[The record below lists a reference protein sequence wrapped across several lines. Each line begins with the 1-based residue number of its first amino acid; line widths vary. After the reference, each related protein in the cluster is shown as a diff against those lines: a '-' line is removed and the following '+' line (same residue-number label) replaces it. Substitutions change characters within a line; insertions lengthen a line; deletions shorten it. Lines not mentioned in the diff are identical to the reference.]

1 MKAFYL
7 LALAALAAPA
17 VAQDTSPSPAT
28 AAPDE
33 VVVPGRKPEQVRVE
47 IERLENAVYERFNA
61 LNSNDDF
68 DIHCF
73 EQAPTGSNIPE
84 RKCWPNFALRSD
96 QRAAGASLNRMHG
109 LGGGGSQKERM
120 GLEQK
125 GKELTAEIQ
134 RVAREDEQL
143 MRDLTRL
150 AELKESQQAGNPR
163 ADAGRP

>member
-1 MKAFYL
+1 MKAVRI
-7 LALAALAAPA
+7 LALAAFAAPA
-17 VAQDTSPSPAT
+17 FAQDVTPSQSPAS
-28 AAPDE
+28 PDE
-33 VVVPGRKPEQVRVE
+33 VVVPGRKPEQIRVE

-84 RKCWPNFALRSD
+84 RKCWPNFALRSE

-109 LGGGGSQKERM
+109 LGGGNSRQERM

-125 GKELTAEIQ
+125 GKELEAEIQ
-134 RVAREDEQL
+134 RVARADEQL
-143 MRDLTRL
+143 MHDLVRL
-150 AELKESQQAGNPR
+150 AELKESQQAANGSAAR
-163 ADAGRP
+163 

>member
-1 MKAFYL
+1 MKAL
-7 LALAALAAPA
+7 CILALAACAAPA
-17 VAQDTSPSPAT
+17 LAQEATPPAVPAT
-28 AAPDE
+28 QRPDE
-33 VVVPGRKPEQVRVE
+33 VIVSGMRPEQIRAE
-47 IERLENAVYERFNA
+47 IERVENAVYERFNA

-84 RKCWPNFALRSD
+84 RKCWPNFAARSD

-109 LGGGGSQKERM
+109 MGGGNSRQERM

-150 AELKESQQAGNPR
+150 SQLKEEQQAGKRRDDP
-163 ADAGRP
+163 

>member
-1 MKAFYL
+1 MKAFYI
-7 LALAALAAPA
+7 LALASLAAPA
-17 VAQDTSPSPAT
+17 IAQEASPPPAT
-28 AAPDE
+28 PPPDE
-33 VVVPGRKPEQVRVE
+33 VVVPGRKPEQIRAE

-84 RKCWPNFALRSD
+84 RKCWPNFAMRSE

-109 LGGGGSQKERM
+109 LGGGSSRQERM

-134 RVAREDEQL
+134 RIAREDEQL

-150 AELKESQQAGNPR
+150 AELKESQQAGSRR
-163 ADAGRP
+163 ADAARP

>member
-1 MKAFYL
+1 MKAIFIF
-7 LALAALAAPA
+7 ALAAFAAPA
-17 VAQDTSPSPAT
+17 FAQNAQPSGPEAT
-28 AAPDE
+28 PKPDE
-33 VVVPGRKPEQVRVE
+33 VVVPGRPPENVRVE

-84 RKCWPNFALRSD
+84 RKCWPNFALRSE

-109 LGGGGSQKERM
+109 LGGGNSRQERM

-150 AELKESQQAGNPR
+150 AELKESRQAGK
-163 ADAGRP
+163 

>member
-1 MKAFYL
+1 AIAAF
-7 LALAALAAPA
+7 AAPA
-17 VAQDTSPSPAT
+17 LAQDGQPAARAT
-28 AAPDE
+28 GPQPDE
-33 VVVPGRKPEQVRVE
+33 VIVPGRSPEQIRTE
-47 IERLENAVYERFNA
+47 IQRLENAEYERFNA

-84 RKCWPNFALRSD
+84 RKCWPNFALRSE

-109 LGGGGSQKERM
+109 LGGGNSRQERM

-125 GKELTAEIQ
+125 GKELEAEIQ
-134 RVAREDEQL
+134 RVARQDEQL

-150 AELKESQQAGNPR
+150 AELKESQLAGNR
-163 ADAGRP
+163 AAAR

>member
-1 MKAFYL
+1 MKAIFI
-7 LALAALAAPA
+7 LALAALAVPAFAQTAQPGRPESAPK
-17 VAQDTSPSPAT
+17 
-28 AAPDE
+28 PDE
-33 VVVPGRKPEQVRVE
+33 VVVPGRAPENVRVE

-84 RKCWPNFALRSD
+84 RKCWPNFALRSE

-109 LGGGGSQKERM
+109 MGGGNSRQERM

-150 AELKESQQAGNPR
+150 AELKESQQAGK
-163 ADAGRP
+163 